1 MQTLSKGLT
10 TSRQVQVV
18 RSSEVGRGRGRRLA
32 DGDGAG
38 PGGGRVYL
46 DDRVPWQTIWLHR
59 RFAAPRWQLLGAQLL
74 TLTPYLYGGLAK
86 LNPDPAQDV
95 AQCYGIRGIPA
106 VKGFVGGQVVAEFT
120 GVRSRPEV
128 QEWLQQL
135 GPSPADDAVAA
146 AEAALVSGDT
156 DAARQHLRY
165 ALAHDGGHAAA
176 ATLLARTLAESGDD
190 AAFQALLAQLPAAT
204 RAEVQRRLG
213 PIRYALHVA
222 ARGGEAAVEARASAA
237 PTDPAARFDAAML
250 QVARGD
256 VDGALGALLALVR
269 SDRSWGDDAAR
280 KALLELLPLHPGGD
294 AGARRWRKKLAMA
307 LF

>member
-1 MQTLSKGLT
+1 MSVPAVIEVTSATFQAEVLDRSATTPVVVDFYADWCGPCRTLGPTLEALA
-10 TSRQVQVV
+10 Q
-18 RSSEVGRGRGRRLA
+18 EA
-32 DGDGAG
+32 DGA
-38 PGGGRVYL
+38 
-46 DDRVPWQTIWLHR
+46 WI
-59 RFAAPRWQLLGAQLL
+59 
-74 TLTPYLYGGLAK
+74 LAK
-86 LNPDPAQDV
+86 VNTDHAQDV

-146 AEAALVSGDT
+146 AEAALASGDT
-156 DAARQHLRY
+156 GAARQHLRY

-190 AAFQALLAQLPAAT
+190 DAFQALLVQLPAAT

-222 ARGGEAAVEARASAA
+222 ARGGEAAVEARASAT
-237 PTDPAARFDAAML
+237 PGDPAARFDAAML

-256 VDGALGALLALVR
+256 IDGALGGLLALVR